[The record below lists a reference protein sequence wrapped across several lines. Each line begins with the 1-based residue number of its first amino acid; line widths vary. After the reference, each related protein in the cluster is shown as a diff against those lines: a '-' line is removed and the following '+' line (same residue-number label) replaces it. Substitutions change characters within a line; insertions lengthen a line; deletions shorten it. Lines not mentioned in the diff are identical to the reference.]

1 MFGITDM
8 EGVCDTSSIKTQNLE
23 LSETH
28 RNYLSEIFPKAETWD
43 EMSAVDKM
51 EIQNLFELRKEEIIE
66 ATGCYDA
73 DLTPMLPEYLFEEF
87 NYPFC
92 DEMEFTHKSE
102 FAVKEFYENDSYRD
116 VPYADANIE
125 LRAEYI
131 KDFYANYS
139 DASGYNPPL
148 EFKEMPP
155 NNMGAYNPETNTIT
169 LNSRLLENDNPQ
181 TAMETIL
188 HESRHAFQQYAVDHP
203 WRVTVDP
210 NTIAIWED
218 NFNYYIRPEWDFE
231 AYKKQPLEA
240 DANSYAENVINAG
253 LSYIS

>member
-1 MFGITDM
+1 MYGLENM
-8 EGVCDTSSIKTQNLE
+8 EGVNDTSSIKPQNLE

-28 RNYLSEIFPKAETWD
+28 KSYLVEIFPTQEAWH

-51 EIQNLFELRKEEIIE
+51 DLQHLFELRTEEIIE
-66 ATGCYDA
+66 ATGCYNVDFA
-73 DLTPMLPEYLFEEF
+73 PALPEYLLEESLC
-87 NYPFC
+87 PFC
-92 DEMEFTHKSE
+92 DEMELVGRSE
-102 FAVKEFYENDSYRD
+102 FAVKDFFENDSYRD
-116 VPYADANIE
+116 IPYADASIE

-131 KDFYANYS
+131 KDFYADYS

-169 LNSRLLENDNPQ
+169 LNSKLLENDNPQ
-181 TAMETIL
+181 TTMETIL

-203 WRVTVDP
+203 WRVTVDSD
-210 NTIAIWED
+210 TIAIWED

-231 AYKKQPLEA
+231 AYEKQPLEA
-240 DANSYAENVINAG
+240 DANSYAENVMNNGI
-253 LSYIS
+253 SYIS